1 MGQTI
6 LKKQLAFAAEV
17 KCREKAWP
25 RLTALKNV
33 NKWNTMEVNG
43 LPFRVPALGFFQVNS
58 EQAGKLV
65 DLVYRAAGT
74 LARAFLAVPL
84 RPCSLIGLYSDCL
97 LCITHHSARQH
108 T

>member
-1 MGQTI
+1 MGQTRA
-6 LKKQLAFAAEV
+6 KKQLAFAAEV

-74 LARAFLAVPL
+74 FARPFLAVLL
-84 RPCSLIGLYSDCL
+84 RSRSLIGLYCDRP
-97 LCITHHSARQH
+97 LCITPHPARQH